1 MVSKGEATR
10 EAILAEASRLART
23 VGLGGMTIGTLAAST
38 ELSKSGLYA
47 HFKSKESL
55 QLQVLE
61 HAKGRF
67 VTEVIV
73 PALATPR
80 GEPRVRA
87 LFERKI
93 RWNTQPGG
101 CIFTA
106 VAIELDDQPGPVRD
120 RVVRDQQDW
129 MDTVAEVFR
138 TGRSEGHFRAD
149 VDPDQ
154 FAFEFDGVLLS
165 FHTTKRLLGDA
176 TAEQRA
182 RRAFETLLTTV
193 RPT

>member
-1 MVSKGEATR
+1 MSKGEATR
-10 EAILAEASRLART
+10 EVILDAASRLART
-23 VGLGGMTIGTLAAST
+23 VGLGGMTIGTLAANT

-47 HFKSKESL
+47 HFRSKESL

-67 VTEVIV
+67 IAEVV
-73 PALATPR
+73 SPALAAPR

-87 LFERKI
+87 LFDRKLH
-93 RWNTQPGG
+93 WNAQPGG

-106 VAIELDDQPGPVRD
+106 AAVELDDQPGQVREH
-120 RVVRDQQDW
+120 VVGYQKDW

-138 TGRSEGHFRAD
+138 SGLAERHFRAD
-149 VDPDQ
+149 VEPDQ
-154 FAFEFDGVLLS
+154 FAFEFDGIMLS
-165 FHTTKRLLGDA
+165 YHTCKRLLGDE

-193 RPT
+193 R